1 MIQCK
6 FPYKA
11 FVRSL
16 EVTVS
21 PGRLEL
27 FERLAGGNLEDGLR
41 LYCWNTGLSQALYWP
56 LHAFEIS
63 LRNSM
68 ADRIAD
74 AYGTHPLLPQPIL
87 QSEFWNPGKFLNIVG
102 YKNQSVRNC
111 LCGYEGI

>member
-74 AYGTHPLLPQPIL
+74 AYGDHWYENVASFSSSRRPTP
-87 QSEFWNPGKFLNIVG
+87 SEEVQRVQK
-102 YKNQSVRNC
+102 
-111 LCGYEGI
+111 